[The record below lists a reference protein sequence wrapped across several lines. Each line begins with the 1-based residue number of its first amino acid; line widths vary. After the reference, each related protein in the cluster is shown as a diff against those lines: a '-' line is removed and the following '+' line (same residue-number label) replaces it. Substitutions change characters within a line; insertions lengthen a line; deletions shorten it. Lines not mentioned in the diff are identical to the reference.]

1 MIRSMITATNTMT
14 QLQKQMDTIS
24 HNIANINTVGFKRR
38 ETSFN
43 ELLFQQLNNQPIEE
57 KEIGRLT
64 PFGIRQGVGA
74 KLAQTQLI
82 LSQGAVQST
91 ERPLDIAFTK
101 ENQFLQV
108 LVKEN
113 GVETIRYTRNGAL
126 YLSPLNDGT
135 GRNMLVTG
143 DGYPVL
149 DANQEPIYIQENY
162 HDIHISET
170 GVIKVEGE
178 IPQTFELGVVR
189 FQRPQLLESIG
200 ENMYGL
206 PNLQALNLNEGDV
219 LIYLNGELRREVA
232 IQQGALEQS
241 NVNLTQEMTDLLT
254 TQRSY
259 QMNAKSITL
268 ADQMMGLIN
277 GIR

>member
-1 MIRSMITATNTMT
+1 MIRSMITATNTMA

-38 ETSFN
+38 ETRFN
-43 ELLFQQLNNQPIEE
+43 ELLFQQLHNQPVEE

-74 KLAQTQLI
+74 KLAQTQFI
-82 LSQGAVQST
+82 LSQGTIQTT

-149 DANQEPIYIQENY
+149 DTNQEPIYIQEN
-162 HDIHISET
+162 HQDIHISET
-170 GVIKVEGE
+170 GVITVEGE
-178 IPQTFELGVVR
+178 FPQTFELGIVR

-206 PNLQALNLNEGDV
+206 PNLQALNLNVEDI
-219 LIYLNGELRREVA
+219 LTYLNGELRREVA

-241 NVNLTQEMTDLLT
+241 NVNLSQEMTDLLT